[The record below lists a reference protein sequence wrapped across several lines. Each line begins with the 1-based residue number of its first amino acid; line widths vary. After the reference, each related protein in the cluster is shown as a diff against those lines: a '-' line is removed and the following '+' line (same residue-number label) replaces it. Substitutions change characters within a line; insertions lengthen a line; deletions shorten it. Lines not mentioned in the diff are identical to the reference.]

1 MTTDISV
8 YGNYL
13 TLAPEDGAEY
23 KLEAQ
28 WPVEQKYQWRK
39 FLENL
44 ELLPKIEK
52 LRNPVVEKDPEVII
66 FVQNNPDQISGEDIY
81 LSADS
86 NILRISRLAVD
97 TLYLDKNK
105 NFYKFLKMQAD
116 KNDAAYSK
124 SENDKTKEEE
134 AENIPLNKLGL
145 VVIFR
150 GGATLTS
157 PIWHISDPQT
167 IDDYLKMYETVKN
180 NSDPQDMGPLPRSKQ
195 GDKNRDLRSFD
206 TLNTFMIYTNYPGAK
221 SRLISVNEYGYVRST
236 RIQLNAVE
244 YTDNKNF
251 FRTFLFQAKDAKQ
264 MLIESEKKRNLK
276 LQQHDF

>member
-1 MTTDISV
+1 MKSKVFKVYKYLCLTLLLSGLIQPPAWAADAESLQNKFIMTTDISV

-124 SENDKTKEEE
+124 SENDKTKE
-134 AENIPLNKLGL
+134 KF
-145 VVIFR
+145 VF
-150 GGATLTS
+150 
-157 PIWHISDPQT
+157 
-167 IDDYLKMYETVKN
+167 
-180 NSDPQDMGPLPRSKQ
+180 
-195 GDKNRDLRSFD
+195 
-206 TLNTFMIYTNYPGAK
+206 
-221 SRLISVNEYGYVRST
+221 
-236 RIQLNAVE
+236 IQLENS
-244 YTDNKNF
+244 
-251 FRTFLFQAKDAKQ
+251 LL
-264 MLIESEKKRNLK
+264 LIEITSFYNSISM
-276 LQQHDF
+276 